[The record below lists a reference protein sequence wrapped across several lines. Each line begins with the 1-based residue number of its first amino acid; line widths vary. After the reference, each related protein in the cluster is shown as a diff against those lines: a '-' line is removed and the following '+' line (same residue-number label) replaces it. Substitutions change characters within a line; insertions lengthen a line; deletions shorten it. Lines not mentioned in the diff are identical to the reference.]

1 MNNQD
6 LITNNT
12 KQITHTP
19 QFEMN
24 IIPNVNKHKRR
35 VQRTPL
41 VINMITA
48 MVVVECDR
56 KGSKPIAA

>member
-6 LITNNT
+6 PIKNNT
-12 KQITHTP
+12 KPITHTP

-24 IIPNVNKHKRR
+24 IVPNVNKNRRR

-41 VINMITA
+41 VIDMITA
-48 MVVVECDR
+48 GGV
-56 KGSKPIAA
+56 

>member
-1 MNNQD
+1 MNNQGP
-6 LITNNT
+6 IKNST
-12 KQITHTP
+12 KPITHTS
-19 QFEMN
+19 QFETN

-56 KGSKPIAA
+56 KGSKPIAT